1 MSGEWA
7 GVIAALVIA
16 VIIAAVIAWF
26 WVVWVVVGLAL
37 AYFGIENIIVQ
48 VFVWIVVNAI
58 LGKLSR

>member
-1 MSGEWA
+1 MSNEWA

-16 VIIAAVIAWF
+16 VIIAAVIAWA

-48 VFVWIVVNAI
+48 VFFWFITMAI
-58 LGKLSR
+58 CGKLSR